1 VFGVAGAVAMSPST
15 YRVQFIDDKGEFAF
29 TEPSDRE
36 GAISEACSLR
46 LRFMVQAI
54 VDDITGDV
62 VMNAD
67 QIRAEAQR
75 REASTR
81 PLTN

>member
-1 VFGVAGAVAMSPST
+1 MGPST

-36 GAISEACSLR
+36 NAIVEACSLR

-54 VDDITGDV
+54 VDDVTGDV
-62 VMNAD
+62 VMSAEE
-67 QIRAEAQR
+67 IRAEAQR
-75 REASTR
+75 RESSSR
-81 PLTN
+81 SLTN

>member
-1 VFGVAGAVAMSPST
+1 MSPST

-29 TEPSDRE
+29 TEPRDRE
-36 GAISEACSLR
+36 GAITEACSLR

-54 VDDITGDV
+54 VDDINGDV
-62 VMNAD
+62 VMSAE

-75 REASTR
+75 REASAS
-81 PLTN
+81 PLTG

>member
-1 VFGVAGAVAMSPST
+1 MDPST
-15 YRVQFIDDKGEFAF
+15 YRVQFIDEKGEFAF
-29 TEPSDRE
+29 TERSDRE
-36 GAISEACSLR
+36 GAITEACNLR

-62 VMNAD
+62 VMSAD

-75 REASTR
+75 REASAR
-81 PLTN
+81 PVTN